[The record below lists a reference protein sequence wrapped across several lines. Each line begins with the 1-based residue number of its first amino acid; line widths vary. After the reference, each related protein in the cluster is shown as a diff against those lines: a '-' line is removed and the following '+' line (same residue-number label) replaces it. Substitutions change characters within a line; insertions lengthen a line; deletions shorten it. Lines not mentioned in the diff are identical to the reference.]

1 MAKTPGGRTTAP
13 KDRAGTRPGRRA
25 SMTAVAALRAG
36 ATASGT
42 VGGVLCFVLLEQAR
56 VNAVVAFIAGLA
68 FALLT
73 RVAAVSLG
81 TEWLV
86 ARARRHSAARVG
98 ASQGGTR
105 MASGPVGTIPAG
117 MSPSE
122 TIPAG
127 TTASPDAGDTRRRGD
142 RQTRPATRRRG

>member
-1 MAKTPGGRTTAP
+1 M
-13 KDRAGTRPGRRA
+13 
-25 SMTAVAALRAG
+25 SVLAALRAG

-56 VNAVVAFIAGLA
+56 VNLVVAFIAGLA

-86 ARARRHSAARVG
+86 ARARRHAAGQDG
-98 ASQGGTR
+98 ASQGGTQP
-105 MASGPVGTIPAG
+105 ASGSGKASGAAHDASAETTKPPVAG
-117 MSPSE
+117 
-122 TIPAG
+122 G
-127 TTASPDAGDTRRRGD
+127 TRRRGD
-142 RQTRPATRRRG
+142 RQARPTTRWRG